1 MGVSRTNSLTVV
13 GSVGAARNAPIV
25 KIATRTLVFHVLLD
39 FITDQGSNVAPL
51 LEHVAI
57 LTGSLD
63 IEAIL
68 EIGRR
73 AFNTESTN
81 S

>member
-1 MGVSRTNSLTVV
+1 
-13 GSVGAARNAPIV
+13 
-25 KIATRTLVFHVLLD
+25 VLLD